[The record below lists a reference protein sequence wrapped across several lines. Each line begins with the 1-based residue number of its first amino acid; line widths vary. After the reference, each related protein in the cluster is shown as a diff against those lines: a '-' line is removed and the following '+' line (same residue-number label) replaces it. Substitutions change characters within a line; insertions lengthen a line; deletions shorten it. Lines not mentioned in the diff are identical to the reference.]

1 MINKLADFVF
11 HLVFLRTSIRLAGRA
26 SNGVS
31 RWYFIIG
38 FE

>member
-11 HLVFLRTSIRLAGRA
+11 HLVFMRTSIRLAGGT

-31 RWYFIIG
+31 GWNFIIG